1 MHKNTQLLL
10 AYTCLFSSA
19 VAAVTYDSHW
29 RSVHGQTLSEAEM
42 KAEHRR
48 ASGTHQTRVVSVP
61 QPLPSDVSNLE
72 VVIAPPSNPPQLP
85 RGVFLVKETMT
96 VQSTDGRSSELA
108 AGTQVSLLR
117 QDNGKMKVTRD
128 GQDYLLEEAKLTR
141 DSKTVAMSFQRKG

>member
-1 MHKNTQLLL
+1 MRKNTQLLL

-29 RSVHGQTLSEAEM
+29 RSVHGQTLSEAEI
-42 KAEHRR
+42 KAERRR
-48 ASGTHQTRVVSVP
+48 ASGTHETRVVSVP
-61 QPLPSDVSNLE
+61 RSFPADVSTVE
-72 VVIAPPSNPPQLP
+72 VAIAPASNPPQLP

-117 QDNGKMKVTRD
+117 QDKGKMKVTRD
-128 GQDYLLEEAKLTR
+128 GQDYLLEEEHLTR
-141 DSKTVAMSFQRKG
+141 DSKTVAMSFSGKG